1 MPATVSDDKVHR
13 ALLKFITDGSF
24 PESES
29 ITEAEYPVTALPAG
43 LEQISEARQR
53 VEKEISALSQDKASD
68 VDEWISQAKQLHE
81 DIERSKLAAR
91 EIVKNHEKAQALQ
104 DQVEDTA
111 AKVSLLKRETAF
123 TQSLRETLE
132 NARIIDNNIDA
143 AQACGNDNNLEIAI
157 HKLDLVNQ
165 DLDQLALPQDSTII
179 TILADKAST
188 IRSFL
193 CASLQNSWNN
203 LVHIDKVGILTIKVD
218 DISVLD
224 RHLNWLSNLRILQT
238 TLVSFRE
245 ELLSHILQPVLSP
258 SRTGPYNLFSSGEN
272 YIQLKSQVAKPTIS
286 DVLGSIL
293 SLFTF
298 IQNNLPARVLEVV
311 STTLATASCQL
322 LISEWMS
329 PAIPVA
335 VEDMNAFERTLDELP
350 QFSKSLAELGW
361 HVPPELGS
369 WRNQIPRL
377 WLSRRRAHAL
387 DRVRSIVY
395 RHSGEYKKAER
406 IEKQQVS
413 QSDSIFQ
420 GNSDETEVEDD
431 WNANWEDENEE
442 VDEKSAGTRVTDHGD
457 EDVSAWGLDDDD
469 EDMSQEGMSM
479 KKGENGDDDID
490 EAWGW
495 GEDEAND
502 NPPEEKP
509 SNSASKAP
517 KTKEDKGPA
526 QAPKEVVL
534 REFYTVTKV
543 PDAIIEVIGD
553 QVSDSEHLKQPKY
566 SSSQL
571 SPSAAA
577 LLGIPTL
584 VVAMFKAMAPI
595 FYSQKSTSS
604 HMYLYNDSIYLAER
618 LRAFSEEHGFSRLAG
633 DIDSIEKFGRLSYG
647 REMHSQRTILTDLLD
662 GCQGF
667 SSCNVQ
673 PYLGECER
681 AIKATVDRVRGVHS
695 EWKSI
700 LSPSVLLQSIGSLL
714 STGINKII
722 LDIEDLGDISDP
734 ESQRLAEFCSSV
746 SKLEDLFLPEVSE
759 ESRGIGD
766 KPIAMTAIYVPNW
779 LKFQYLINILESSLA
794 DIKYLW
800 KEGELKLEFSSDELI
815 DLIKALFADSEHR
828 RKAISEIR
836 SSS

>member
-1 MPATVSDDKVHR
+1 M
-13 ALLKFITDGSF
+13 
-24 PESES
+24 
-29 ITEAEYPVTALPAG
+29 
-43 LEQISEARQR
+43 
-53 VEKEISALSQDKASD
+53 
-68 VDEWISQAKQLHE
+68 
-81 DIERSKLAAR
+81 
-91 EIVKNHEKAQALQ
+91 
-104 DQVEDTA
+104 
-111 AKVSLLKRETAF
+111 
-123 TQSLRETLE
+123 
-132 NARIIDNNIDA
+132 
-143 AQACGNDNNLEIAI
+143 
-157 HKLDLVNQ
+157 
-165 DLDQLALPQDSTII
+165 
-179 TILADKAST
+179 
-188 IRSFL
+188 
-193 CASLQNSWNN
+193 
-203 LVHIDKVGILTIKVD
+203 
-218 DISVLD
+218 LD

-553 QVSDSEHLKQPKY
+553 QVSDSEHLKQPK
-566 SSSQL
+566 
-571 SPSAAA
+571 
-577 LLGIPTL
+577 
-584 VVAMFKAMAPI
+584 
-595 FYSQKSTSS
+595 
-604 HMYLYNDSIYLAER
+604 
-618 LRAFSEEHGFSRLAG
+618 
-633 DIDSIEKFGRLSYG
+633 
-647 REMHSQRTILTDLLD
+647 
-662 GCQGF
+662 
-667 SSCNVQ
+667 
-673 PYLGECER
+673 
-681 AIKATVDRVRGVHS
+681 
-695 EWKSI
+695 
-700 LSPSVLLQSIGSLL
+700 
-714 STGINKII
+714 
-722 LDIEDLGDISDP
+722 
-734 ESQRLAEFCSSV
+734 
-746 SKLEDLFLPEVSE
+746 
-759 ESRGIGD
+759 
-766 KPIAMTAIYVPNW
+766 
-779 LKFQYLINILESSLA
+779 
-794 DIKYLW
+794 
-800 KEGELKLEFSSDELI
+800 
-815 DLIKALFADSEHR
+815 
-828 RKAISEIR
+828 
-836 SSS
+836 